1 MSPFLRI
8 SESVLNLYNLQILYK
23 IIKDNISEALFY
35 FILYY
40 KQFVKKN
47 MSWEL
52 TKCVHSY
59 LNVSNRCRYTMQ
71 SIFIASNVAAWVK
84 IFAKTAVSLWKYS
97 PLCLKK
103 GSTHGHSFL
112 VSNQSDLLTSLIF
125 GERPEKFAHI
135 ADQKRGNEQIAHFLN
150 KKMYIKHTKKIRF

>member
-103 GSTHGHSFL
+103 GSTLTDSQGWEFAHRFSERKNERMSAL
-112 VSNQSDLLTSLIF
+112 LKKMSDSLIF
-125 GERPEKFAHI
+125 GERPERFA
-135 ADQKRGNEQIAHFLN
+135 QGRSFLVSN
-150 KKMYIKHTKKIRF
+150 LS

>member
-1 MSPFLRI
+1 MFQRNDVTFLKNLWI
-8 SESVLNLYNLQILYK
+8 CSNLYNLQILYK
-23 IIKDNISEALFY
+23 IIKDNISEA

-84 IFAKTAVSLWKYS
+84 IFAKMAVSLWKYS

-103 GSTHGHSFL
+103 GSTLTDSQGWEFAQRFSERKNERMSAL
-112 VSNQSDLLTSLIF
+112 LKKMSDSLIF
-125 GERPEKFAHI
+125 GERPERFA
-135 ADQKRGNEQIAHFLN
+135 QGRSVLVSNLS
-150 KKMYIKHTKKIRF
+150 